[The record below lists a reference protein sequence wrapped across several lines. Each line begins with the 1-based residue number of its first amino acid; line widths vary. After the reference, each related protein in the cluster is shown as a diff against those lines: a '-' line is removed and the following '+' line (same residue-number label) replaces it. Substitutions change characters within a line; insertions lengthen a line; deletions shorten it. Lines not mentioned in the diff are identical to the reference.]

1 MSEPIKVGDLVQ
13 IVKPLDCSCGM
24 PSKIIGR
31 VFRVSQIFPLVDS
44 WCAGCFRPHPTTAC
58 AEGLDGGGKKVPLY
72 RLKRIPPLPEL
83 EGKETNEDL
92 REPA

>member
-31 VFRVSQIFPLVDS
+31 
-44 WCAGCFRPHPTTAC
+44 AC